1 MSDYNEDLI
10 LAKRNINALNEGL
23 KHVER
28 MRAEDSKRVE
38 SLLGTIT
45 QLQQQV
51 QKLTVDV
58 AVMRAKITGTGPTT

>member
-1 MSDYNEDLI
+1 MSDYNEDLL

-28 MRAEDSKRVE
+28 MRVEDSKRVE
-38 SLLGTIT
+38 SLMGTIT